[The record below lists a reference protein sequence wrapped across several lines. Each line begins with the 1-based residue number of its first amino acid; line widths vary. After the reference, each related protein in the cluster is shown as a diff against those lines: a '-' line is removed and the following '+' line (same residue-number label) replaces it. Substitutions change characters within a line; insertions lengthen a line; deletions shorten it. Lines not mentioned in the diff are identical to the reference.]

1 MLLDTSGLF
10 AYHHKDESAHE
21 EAKTLFR
28 AESRKLTHS
37 YVLSE
42 LVTLAYARGI
52 PRASTVSFVTE
63 LLGHPEVET
72 VWVDERLHRNA
83 MALLLARPDK
93 SYSLCDATSFVLMKE
108 TGMSDALTTDHHFE
122 QEGFRR
128 LL

>member
-10 AYHHKDESAHE
+10 AYHHKDESPHE

-28 AESRKLTHS
+28 AEPRKLTHS

-42 LVTLAYARGI
+42 LTTLAYVRGV
-52 PRASTVSFVTE
+52 PRAYTVNFVTG
-63 LLGHPEVET
+63 LIAHPEVET
-72 VWVDERLHRNA
+72 VWVGLHRNA

-93 SYSLCDATSFVLMKE
+93 SHSHRDAMSFVLMKE
-108 TGMSDALTTDHHFE
+108 RGISDALTTDHHFE
-122 QEGFRR
+122 QEGFRQ